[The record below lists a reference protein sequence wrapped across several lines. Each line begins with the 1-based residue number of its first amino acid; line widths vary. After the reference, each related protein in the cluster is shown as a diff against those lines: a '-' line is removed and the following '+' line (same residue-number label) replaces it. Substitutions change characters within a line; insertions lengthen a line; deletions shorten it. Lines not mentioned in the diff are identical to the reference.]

1 MCGIVCALDLK
12 QSSDVLRSQVL
23 EMSKKVRHRGPDWN
37 GIHCGKNVLLAH
49 ERLAIVDP
57 ASGNQPIYSQDK
69 SLILAANGE
78 IYNHQE
84 HFDIESLYLLMK
96 NKNYRVSRA
105 TLYNTIELLLDCG
118 LVRKHQFGKNQAQ
131 YEKSFFDKQHDH
143 IILTDTGEVKEFCDP
158 RIESIKK
165 TIEEVFNV
173 NINHH
178 SLYFYGTKKQSKK
191 I

>member
-1 MCGIVCALDLK
+1 MKQGEDPQEIVKDVFIKFLDK
-12 QSSDVLRSQVL
+12 YN
-23 EMSKKVRHRGPDWN
+23 HRKTP
-37 GIHCGKNVLLAH
+37 
-49 ERLAIVDP
+49 ERFAI
-57 ASGNQPIYSQDK
+57 
-69 SLILAANGE
+69 LTE
-78 IYNHQE
+78 IYNHKE

-173 NINHH
+173 DINHH